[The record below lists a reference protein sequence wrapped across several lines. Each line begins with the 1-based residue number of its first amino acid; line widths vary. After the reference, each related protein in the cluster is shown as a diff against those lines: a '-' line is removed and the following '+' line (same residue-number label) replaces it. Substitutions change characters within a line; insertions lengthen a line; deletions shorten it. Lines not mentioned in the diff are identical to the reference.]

1 MKCDDD
7 TEVPIEGIGVVHV
20 LTEVTDDD
28 PGYGFSDVTLARFR
42 DGALEEHVPVT
53 GSVCES
59 AMVRCMHE
67 RWCDLERLIR
77 CIQGDRDALSLLDID
92 YELDDIDEPP
102 QPFDRAQGADP
113 GLTPRVL
120 ALIARAESR
129 CVQIPDL
136 DGVR

>member
-1 MKCDDD
+1 ML
-7 TEVPIEGIGVVHV
+7 TEVP
-20 LTEVTDDD
+20 DDD

-42 DGALEEHVPVT
+42 DGALEEPIPVT
-53 GSVCES
+53 GSVGES
-59 AMVRCMHE
+59 AMARCMHE
-67 RWCDLERLIR
+67 HWCDLERLIR

-92 YELDDIDEPP
+92 YELGDDIDEPP
-102 QPFDRAQGADP
+102 KSLDRCQGADP

-129 CVQIPDL
+129 CVQIADP